1 MSPESESYVKD
12 LMSRA
17 AGIANVKSLF
27 AELTLNNEV
36 LREALYIAVHE
47 IEEQRAQIKSLQAE
61 IKENAKAKKLAAK
74 KV

>member
-47 IEEQRAQIKSLQAE
+47 IEEQRVQIKSLQAK
-61 IKENAKAKKLAAK
+61 IKENAKAGKPTAK